1 MDTNSVIE
9 RLKKYCNENPEIVKN
24 SYIKGI
30 NPSNSM
36 IAIEV
41 NGEKK
46 NISIDELESN
56 SWLNPK
62 VEEEVIEVMD
72 DVSNDTIAMNTGVIQ
87 TIQNPNNIIMENP
100 IPSPNVNQTI
110 NNQQV
115 TTINPTSKNI
125 ITLKDMKEAII
136 AKDEDSVNK
145 ALEKFAIDEKTG
157 SVNINKAIKIVT
169 DNSTNNVINSIKN
182 NTLLSS
188 NLEDYDIKGNLT
200 KQPLSTP
207 QKVELQSLI
216 DTSFNNIL
224 VYVEAARLRNV
235 VYNESQ
241 IQVAKT
247 KYATGINDKLNV
259 LGLNKKE
266 EEITP
271 DNKKE
276 VVNNMSLELQPD
288 KNIKKAGFADI
299 LILTIII
306 LVYAAI
312 IINLITKLK

>member
-9 RLKKYCNENPEIVKN
+9 RLKKYCSENPEIVKN
-24 SYIKGI
+24 NYIKGI

-36 IAIEV
+36 IAIEI

-56 SWLNPK
+56 KWLNANT
-62 VEEEVIEVMD
+62 EEEVIEVMD
-72 DVSNDTIAMNTGVIQ
+72 EVPSNTITMNTGVIE
-87 TIQNPNNIIMENP
+87 TIKNPNNVIMENP
-100 IPSPNVNQTI
+100 IPTI
-110 NNQQV
+110 NTNQNQATV
-115 TTINPTSKNI
+115 VQNMKSIE
-125 ITLKDMKEAII
+125 TLQDMKEAI
-136 AKDEDSVNK
+136 ALKDESKVNK
-145 ALEKFAIDEKTG
+145 ALETFAIDEKTG

-169 DNSTNNVINSIKN
+169 DNSTNNVINSVKN

-188 NLEDYDIKGNLT
+188 NLADYDIKGNLT

-207 QKVELQSLI
+207 QKVDLTALV

-224 VYVEAARLRNV
+224 VYVEAARLRNI
-235 VYNESQ
+235 VYNDAQ

-266 EEITP
+266 DAITP

-276 VVNNMSLELQPD
+276 DISNISLELKPD
-288 KNIKKAGFADI
+288 NNIKKAGFADI